1 VFPLKDDIPTRRTPV
16 VTIAL
21 IIANV
26 VIFILSIRNGGSL
39 FSGPAANVVVD
50 YGVIPYELTHPGQ
63 ECDIADEAGRVLC
76 EGQPGYSAQPTPAE
90 AQPPTW
96 FTALSSMFMHGG
108 LLHIGGNMLF
118 LWVFGNNIEDAM
130 GRIKFV
136 VFYVLGGIAAIAL
149 QTAVDLNATVPSI
162 GASGAVA
169 AVLGGYLLLY
179 PRAHVLTLIFLFVFF
194 TFIQVPALFFLVIWF
209 GQQVL
214 FGYLDYADP
223 TGGGGGVAYFAHI
236 GGFLFGLL
244 AVKLFA
250 SRVQRDYDQP
260 RFPLY

>member
-21 IIANV
+21 IVANV
-26 VIFILSIRNGGSL
+26 VIFILSIRNGGNL
-39 FSGPAANVVVD
+39 FSGPAASVVVD
-50 YGVIPYELTHPGQ
+50 YGVIPYELTNPGE
-63 ECDIADEAGRVLC
+63 ECDLVSEAGRVLC
-76 EGQPGYSAQPTPAE
+76 EGQPGVSGSADP
-90 AQPPTW
+90 QPPTW

-118 LWVFGNNIEDAM
+118 LWVFGNNVEDAM
-130 GRIKFV
+130 GRIKFLI
-136 VFYVLGGIAAIAL
+136 FYVLGGLAAIGL
-149 QTAVDLNATVPSI
+149 QTGVDLNATVPSI

-179 PRAHVLTLIFLFVFF
+179 PRARVLTLIFLFVFF
-194 TFIQVPALFFLVIWF
+194 TFIQIPAMFFLVIWF

-250 SRVQRDYDQP
+250 HRVQRDYDQP

>member
-1 VFPLKDDIPTRRTPV
+1 VFPLKDSIPTRRPPV
-16 VTIAL
+16 MTIAL
-21 IIANV
+21 IVANV
-26 VIFILSIRNGGSL
+26 VIFVLSIRNGGSL
-39 FSGPAANVVVD
+39 FNGPAAGVVVD
-50 YGVIPYELTHPGQ
+50 YGVIPYEVTNPGQ
-63 ECDIADEAGRVLC
+63 ECDFVAQASRVLC
-76 EGQPGYSAQPTPAE
+76 EGQPGVSGAAE
-90 AQPPTW
+90 PQPPTW
-96 FTALSSMFMHGG
+96 FTVLSSMFMHGG

-118 LWVFGNNIEDAM
+118 LWVFGNNIEDSM
-130 GRIKFV
+130 GRVKFV
-136 VFYVLGGIAAIAL
+136 VFYVLGGIAAMAL
-149 QTAVDLNATVPSI
+149 QTAVDPDATVPSV

-179 PRAHVLTLIFLFVFF
+179 PRARVLTLVFLFVFF
-194 TFIQVPALFFLVIWF
+194 TFIQIPAMFFLVIWF